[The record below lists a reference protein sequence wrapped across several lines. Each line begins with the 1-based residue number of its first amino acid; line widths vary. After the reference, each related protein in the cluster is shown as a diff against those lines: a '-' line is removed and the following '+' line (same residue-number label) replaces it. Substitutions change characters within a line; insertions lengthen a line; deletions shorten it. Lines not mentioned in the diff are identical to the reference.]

1 MNDIKNNLNRQ
12 QKREEM
18 ISNVNFYEKYLPNLS
33 LSNKQN
39 EVIFIPS
46 KYA

>member
-18 ISNVNFYEKYLPNLS
+18 NSNVNFYEKYLPNLS
-33 LSNKQN
+33 
-39 EVIFIPS
+39 
-46 KYA
+46 